1 MPCKCCLSKKHF
13 LVFQARGL
21 RSQSADAGVTANME
35 KIQVYIILYFIITN
49 LILTLCGS
57 AEKRRLKYIS
67 HRISLA
73 FSPHFPSYFPKAIF
87 FC

>member
-35 KIQVYIILYFIITN
+35 KIQVYIIFHYYKLDIN
-49 LILTLCGS
+49 TLWFRGETT
-57 AEKRRLKYIS
+57 A
-67 HRISLA
+67 
-73 FSPHFPSYFPKAIF
+73 
-87 FC
+87 